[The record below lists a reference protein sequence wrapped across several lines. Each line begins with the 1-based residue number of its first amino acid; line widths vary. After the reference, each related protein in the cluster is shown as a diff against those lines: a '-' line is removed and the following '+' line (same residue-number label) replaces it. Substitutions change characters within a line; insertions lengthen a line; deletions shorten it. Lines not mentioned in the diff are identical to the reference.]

1 MKGFQVSVFAARN
14 VAAFLFTLTLGSS
27 AAMAA
32 EKVSIALGWIPGG
45 ERTHYYVARARGF
58 FAEEGLDVSILAG
71 KGATDAITKV
81 ASGNADFA
89 EAGFESLLIAKARG
103 DMPLTGVMV
112 VMSKMPDALIV
123 TAGSGIKSLADMAG
137 KKVATSPFTSSNGPW
152 PYLLKNNGIDPDKV
166 QLLKVDAAALTPMLA
181 AGQVDGIIQFVT
193 NLPLTESALNSVGKK
208 AETLAWSDYGLK
220 GYSVS
225 LMASNKTIA
234 TRRDMVVKV
243 VRAIRRGMEAVR
255 QDPHRAAED
264 LKASIPEADVALTE
278 AVVRA
283 SLPVMFNEVS
293 DRDGLGVFSPEILQ
307 AMWKRVSTEQNIPIE
322 KLDPTTTVDFSLA
335 K

>member
-1 MKGFQVSVFAARN
+1 MSVKA
-14 VAAFLFTLTLGSS
+14 T
-27 AAMAA
+27 AA

-58 FAEEGLDVSILAG
+58 FAEEGLDVSILPG

-89 EAGFESLLIAKARG
+89 EAGFESLLVAKARG
-103 DMPLTGVMV
+103 DVPLTGVMV

-123 TAGSGIKSLADMAG
+123 TAGSGIKSLADLTG

-152 PYLLKNNGIDPDKV
+152 PYLLKNNGIDPAKV

-193 NLPLTESALNSVGKK
+193 NLPLTDAALNAVGKK
-208 AETLAWSDYGLK
+208 GQTLAWSDYGLQ

-225 LMASNKTIA
+225 LMVSDKTLA

-243 VRAIRRGMEAVR
+243 VRAVKRGMEAVR
-255 QDPHRAAED
+255 QDPHKAAED

-283 SLPVMFNEVS
+283 SLPVMFNEIS
-293 DRDGLGVFSPEILQ
+293 ARDGLGVFNPELLK
-307 AMWKRVSTEQNIPIE
+307 AMWKRVSTEQNIPID
-322 KLDPTTTVDFSLA
+322 KLDPTKTVDFLLA